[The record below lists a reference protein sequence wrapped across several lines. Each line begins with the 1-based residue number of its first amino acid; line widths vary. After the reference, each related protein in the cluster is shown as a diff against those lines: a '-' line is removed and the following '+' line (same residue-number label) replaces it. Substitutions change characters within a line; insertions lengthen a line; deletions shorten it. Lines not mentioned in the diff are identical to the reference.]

1 MPPIWTM
8 LAAEKRRDESFMKQ
22 HLLKLSAAV
31 ILASTCF
38 IGTPMAT
45 AGWFGSGSKSEW
57 LSPTAL
63 AATTDGKLMFD
74 SLVEALS

>member
-1 MPPIWTM
+1 
-8 LAAEKRRDESFMKQ
+8 MKQ